1 MPGDANRDLVGTYRL
16 LSMEAYSDDGTVERS
31 FGEHPEGFIT
41 YTPEGYMMA
50 LLSRADRAPF
60 VDGDILAGRPEE
72 QISAF
77 VSASAFAGR
86 YEVREG
92 KVFHYLEAA
101 SFPNWKGTTQA
112 RDYELTPTHLTLF
125 PPKLLMQ
132 GKLRTSRV
140 HFERLPHWQA
150 GGPQCP

>member
-1 MPGDANRDLVGTYRL
+1 
-16 LSMEAYSDDGTVERS
+16 MEAYSEDGTVSRP
-31 FGEHPEGFIT
+31 FGEQPEGFIT

-50 LLSRADRAPF
+50 LMSRSDRAPF

-77 VSASAFAGR
+77 LSASAFAGR
-86 YEVREG
+86 YEIRED

-101 SFPNWKGTTQA
+101 TFPNWKGTTQA
-112 RDYELTPTHLTLF
+112 RAYELTATRLSLF

-132 GKLRTSRV
+132 GKMQTSRV
-140 HFERLPHWQA
+140 DFERLSHWQA
-150 GGPQCP
+150 